1 MKEIIPEKV
10 LVEKCRQNNSN
21 AQRELFNR
29 YKNAMYT
36 LAFRMLNNEDE
47 AHDALQEAFISV
59 FVNIRKF
66 RGESSLGAWIKTIQ
80 IRAALRIIQKRMQ
93 FETLDEQWEDKGQSL
108 NGWMDG
114 EMLDKSI
121 RSLPAGCR
129 SVFVLVEIE
138 GYPHREAAALLNISE
153 GTSKSQ
159 LSYAK
164 KLLREK
170 LNETLKV

>member
-1 MKEIIPEKV
+1 MKEIIPEQA
-10 LVEKCRQNNSN
+10 LVERCRQNDRS

-36 LAFRMLNNEDE
+36 LAFRMLNDEDE
-47 AHDALQEAFISV
+47 AHDALQETFIAV
-59 FVNIRKF
+59 FKNIRRF
-66 RGESSLGAWIKTIQ
+66 REESSLGAWIKTIQ
-80 IRAALRIIQKRMQ
+80 VRSALRLIRKRMQ
-93 FETLDEQWEDKGQSL
+93 FEALDESWEDPDQSL
-108 NGWMDG
+108 NGWIDG
-114 EMLDKSI
+114 EMLDQAI
-121 RSLPAGCR
+121 RGLPAGCR
-129 SVFVLVEIE
+129 SIFVLIEVE

-164 KLLREK
+164 KLLRER

>member
-10 LVEKCRQNNSN
+10 LVEKCRQNDRG

-47 AHDALQEAFISV
+47 AHDALQDAFISV
-59 FVNIRKF
+59 FGNIRRF

-80 IRAALRIIQKRMQ
+80 IRAALSIIRKRMQ
-93 FETLDEQWEDKGQSL
+93 FETLNEQWEDKRQSL
-108 NGWMDG
+108 NGWIDG
-114 EMLDKSI
+114 EMLDQSI

-138 GYPHREAAALLNISE
+138 GYSHRETAALLNVSE

-164 KLLREK
+164 KLLRGK